1 MYTQIHNILNLV
13 VNTYMCS
20 DAELRYLTTQSG
32 LTEGDSAAL
41 LWSDCCCCGGAG
53 VGVAP
58 VTSIG
63 AEDVASL
70 VAGRQS
76 GNWKKRNCP
85 FEP

>member
-1 MYTQIHNILNLV
+1 M
-13 VNTYMCS
+13 
-20 DAELRYLTTQSG
+20 
-32 LTEGDSAAL
+32 
-41 LWSDCCCCGGAG
+41 
-53 VGVAP
+53 GVAP